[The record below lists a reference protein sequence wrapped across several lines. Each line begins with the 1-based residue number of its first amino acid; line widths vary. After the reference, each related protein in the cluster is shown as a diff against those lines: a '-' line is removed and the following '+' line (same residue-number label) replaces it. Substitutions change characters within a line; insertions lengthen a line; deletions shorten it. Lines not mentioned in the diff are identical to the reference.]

1 MNISE
6 FVASWLKVQLP
17 GNPKLAMD
25 IQSEDSLVGTCAL
38 KLVESDVNSEWLT
51 LELTSS
57 KLGIHKLLSDS
68 QRAIWPK
75 H

>member
-1 MNISE
+1 
-6 FVASWLKVQLP
+6 
-17 GNPKLAMD
+17 MD

-38 KLVESDVNSEWLT
+38 KLVESDINSEWLT

-68 QRAIWPK
+68 QRVIWAK